1 MYRVLPEGGA
11 RHTSAL
17 NFTCAKEEGMIGH
30 CQVMQHHLSV
40 LSPLWLYVVEAPSR
54 YTWTRLV
61 HVGHPPQTGDR
72 LSLVLSPSICC
83 TGGAESLAADLRFQY
98 YYQVTLLSAVFN

>member
-1 MYRVLPEGGA
+1 
-11 RHTSAL
+11 
-17 NFTCAKEEGMIGH
+17 
-30 CQVMQHHLSV
+30 MQHHLSV

-72 LSLVLSPSICC
+72 LSLVLSPSICY

-98 YYQVTLLSAVFN
+98 YYHVTLLSAVFN